1 MKIFSLNNYRYP
13 LAIAAMATSLNHATQ
28 VNTRPLIQPITA
40 DDTFIKQPPAQ
51 NPVDK
56 YTTEDLPKVF
66 REEVNPSGW
75 TNNKE
80 VLKKAPV
87 PKFQLMGEEKLAS
100 AVVDVTNCILY
111 YYDMQ
116 GRPLCAFPV
125 ATGASSTPTSQGV
138 KRVVAKLIYPYST
151 SPARSKRRRHP
162 YDYGPK
168 ILYLYKVNT
177 ETGEEIDDG
186 GYIHGTR
193 RENAVEKGH
202 ITHGCV
208 RLHNRDALY
217 FINDLM
223 QKDMYIVF
231 KK

>member
-1 MKIFSLNNYRYP
+1 MKIFSLSNYRYP
-13 LAIAAMATSLNHATQ
+13 IAIAAVATSLSHTTK
-28 VNTRPLIQPITA
+28 VNTKPLIQPI
-40 DDTFIKQPPAQ
+40 DTEDVFVKQIPPQ
-51 NPVDK
+51 NPVEK
-56 YTTEDLPKVF
+56 YTTEDLPGAF

-75 TNNKE
+75 TNNNE
-80 VLKKAPV
+80 VLKNAPT

-100 AVVDVTNCILY
+100 AVVDITNCILY
-111 YYDMQ
+111 YYNTQ
-116 GRPLCAFPV
+116 GKPVCAFPV
-125 ATGASSTPTSQGV
+125 ATGASSTPTSQGI
-138 KRVVAKLIYPYST
+138 KRVVAKLVYPYST

-162 YDYGPK
+162 NDYGPK
-168 ILYLYKVNT
+168 ILYLYKVNP
-177 ETGEEIDDG
+177 ETGEETDDG

-193 RENAVEKGH
+193 HENAIEKGH